1 MRRREFIT
9 LLVGAAASWPLAVG
23 AQQSQP
29 LIGVL
34 AAPLSASCAPLVAAL
49 RQGLME
55 VGYVEGQNVGV
66 EFLWAEGQ
74 YERLPAMAAELVAR
88 QVTVTATIGGIP
100 SALAAKAATSVIP
113 IVFSVA
119 EDPVGRGL
127 VASLARPGGNAT
139 GISFLSVE
147 LDRKRLEL
155 LREVMP
161 NAAVIAVLLNPKNL
175 QAETQ
180 ARGIE

>member
-1 MRRREFIT
+1 
-9 LLVGAAASWPLAVG
+9 
-23 AQQSQP
+23 
-29 LIGVL
+29 
-34 AAPLSASCAPLVAAL
+34 
-49 RQGLME
+49 ME

-88 QVTVTATIGGIP
+88 QVTVLATIGGIP

-147 LDRKRLEL
+147 LDRTGISFLSVELDRKRLEL